1 MSRDAV
7 DAVPR
12 AADDAPAQEDM
23 RDESPLCGGSVIAN
37 EQVIAESGGEQDRRS
52 AGDDA
57 KQAVEPG
64 GSLISQTEDPGGRNM
79 NVKASEH
86 MDVEEER
93 NTEAA
98 RSSEMD
104 GDGEDAGSQN
114 TSDAASV
121 TVDPAVKYHANWEA
135 WQNYFVDYC
144 RRTLQ
149 VIPVKETMSCAER
162 NKRLK
167 KTKRGVDEDHLVPT
181 EFDPYQRTYICT
193 HGWKRESR
201 AVRAAAHWNLARGEL
216 QVKNGVWLHNHQVSP
231 AAFATYP
238 SSRGVFHPLVG
249 ARVQG
254 MLEFGAKRSRIY
266 DYLLEHDENV
276 MQADVDNLVRDYSSS
291 MTNVDDNE
299 ETARELALFAAV
311 DPENLLSVADT
322 DCGETGV
329 ISIASAHMRLV
340 HKTNRYNYQLLTF
353 MGMNEFGEGAV
364 VQQSLI
370 EANGDWHMERAIDH
384 FKRFHPTR
392 IDLLQVIVVDKDLN
406 EIRVLEANF
415 PAARIVL
422 RHFHVIKYLKEMRSK
437 PEFGKISSD
446 DASQV
451 DAAVHKMV
459 YASSEHKYKEAHESL
474 KGFCERCGIDRFFKY
489 FEKNWHSCTDRWV
502 YYLRATLPHFN
513 NHTNNRLESY
523 FGKLKEGID
532 SSMSM
537 ANCIKALV
545 AFDRRKQNDYE
556 YRLTRIGRFSNS
568 NYDEEMSTVLRFTTH
583 YAACQIERQY
593 ILGLENASMYNFEK
607 DPEELSVVKIG
618 GIFKMHALRTDDW
631 KCNCEF
637 AASMGLPCR
646 HAIAYRKYT
655 NVSGPVIPWT
665 RIDERFVL
673 SHIVRE
679 LWTNPTMELKKV
691 RQFAYEKYTEAVR
704 ATHLIASE
712 IADIE
717 DEAEFES
724 MLQFVMSQWRNVRQK
739 KIAEDIPEGDLKEA
753 LKMEDRHAFS
763 DADLKWEFE
772 ISSSDDEECCTGDAA
787 NSDAN
792 TEKNPPA
799 SSVSIRL
806 NPKARKVGAP
816 KKAKKKIVAGE
827 RADRKWYEAAKEG
840 RKKAGEVTL
849 LAVVNSLDH
858 VQPGL
863 REVQRRL
870 SGIIVKYGD
879 AESKKPKLHMMK
891 NPVLIQD
898 PFYLLPTKLLEAC
911 IKILPV
917 SNSKEDAI
925 TIDIS
930 QTSQPT
936 EEKTG
941 KLVETIVIKD
951 VRSFSRKQIEAFRR
965 VDNLKRIVQAG
976 LEMHKWLLE
985 VAVPSLPAAY
995 HEIGAQVAD
1004 DVLISYPLKR
1014 IQGLPAFA
1022 DYTYAMLYSA
1032 SPPTWISDAALHY
1045 STVRFAGFQ
1054 SAVAKQRRSRKTDE
1068 SPVAE
1073 PIRHRLLQQV
1083 KEDGVDTVLLPL
1095 NSDNFHWCCVVVKVN
1110 AKRIYYYDPL
1120 NHASYK
1126 NACNA
1131 VGTHL
1136 KILGL
1141 LDYDVIA
1148 MNNPIQFDEHSCG
1161 VFVGWMFICQVQ
1173 TGRHLEIN
1181 S

>member
-1 MSRDAV
+1 
-7 DAVPR
+7 
-12 AADDAPAQEDM
+12 
-23 RDESPLCGGSVIAN
+23 
-37 EQVIAESGGEQDRRS
+37 
-52 AGDDA
+52 
-57 KQAVEPG
+57 
-64 GSLISQTEDPGGRNM
+64 
-79 NVKASEH
+79 
-86 MDVEEER
+86 
-93 NTEAA
+93 
-98 RSSEMD
+98 MD

-121 TVDPAVKYHANWEA
+121 TVDSPPPVKYHANWEA

-144 RRTLQ
+144 RQ
-149 VIPVKETMSCAER
+149 R

-167 KTKRGVDEDHLVPT
+167 KTKRGVDEDQLVPT

-193 HGWKRESR
+193 HGWKKRKSR
-201 AVRAAAHWNLARGEL
+201 SEGSRPRQHIRLTSCPFRFVVQWNLVRGEL

-238 SSRGVFHPLVG
+238 SSRGVFHPLDLRLPLR
-249 ARVQG
+249 A
-254 MLEFGAKRSRIY
+254 Y
-266 DYLLEHDENV
+266 ENV
-276 MQADVDNLVRDYSSS
+276 VQADVDNLVRDYSSS

-311 DPENLLSVADT
+311 DPGNLSSVADT

-329 ISIASAHMRLV
+329 ISIASAHMRRVFARFSEVLLV
-340 HKTNRYNYQLLTF
+340 DCSHKTNRYNYQLLTF
-353 MGMNEFGEGAV
+353 VGMNEFGEGAV
-364 VQQSLI
+364 VHQSLI

-392 IDLLQVIVVDKDLN
+392 INLLQVIVVDKDLN

-415 PAARIVL
+415 PAARIL
-422 RHFHVIKYLKEMRSK
+422 LCHFHVIKYLKEMRSK

-446 DASQV
+446 NARKI
-451 DAAVHKMV
+451 DAAVHKMTV
-459 YASSEHKYKEAHESL
+459 
-474 KGFCERCGIDRFFKY
+474 GCIM
-489 FEKNWHSCTDRWV
+489 
-502 YYLRATLPHFN
+502 RATLPHFN

-583 YAACQIERQY
+583 YAARQIERQY
-593 ILGLENASMYNFEK
+593 TLGLENASRYNFEK

-618 GIFKMHALRTDDW
+618 GIFKTHTLRTDDW

-665 RIDERFVL
+665 RIDER
-673 SHIVRE
+673 
-679 LWTNPTMELKKV
+679 WTNPTIELKKA
-691 RQFAYEKYTEAVR
+691 RQFAYEKEAVR

-739 KIAEDIPEGDLKEA
+739 KIAEYIEGDLKEA
-753 LKMEDRHAFS
+753 LKTEDRHAFS
-763 DADLKWEFE
+763 DADVKREFE
-772 ISSSDDEECCTGDAA
+772 ISSSDNEECCTGDAA
-787 NSDAN
+787 NSDAI
-792 TEKNPPA
+792 TEKNPPV
-799 SSVSIRL
+799 SLVSIRL

-827 RADRKWYEAAKEG
+827 RAERKWYEAAEEG

-879 AESKKPKLHMMK
+879 AESRKPKLHMMK

-925 TIDIS
+925 TIDTS

-951 VRSFSRKQIEAFRR
+951 
-965 VDNLKRIVQAG
+965 
-976 LEMHKWLLE
+976 
-985 VAVPSLPAAY
+985 
-995 HEIGAQVAD
+995 
-1004 DVLISYPLKR
+1004 
-1014 IQGLPAFA
+1014 
-1022 DYTYAMLYSA
+1022 
-1032 SPPTWISDAALHY
+1032 
-1045 STVRFAGFQ
+1045 
-1054 SAVAKQRRSRKTDE
+1054 
-1068 SPVAE
+1068 
-1073 PIRHRLLQQV
+1073 QV

-1095 NSDNFHWCCVVVKVN
+1095 NFDNFHWCCVVVKAN

-1161 VFVGWMFICQVQ
+1161 VFVGWMFICQAISHDTMEDDDKEEKTPAPRNTGDDDAGDEVQ
-1173 TGRHLEIN
+1173 HTQRAARIEDAEDEVSPTQRAAGVDDAKSEVLPTQPAQ
-1181 S
+1181 

>member
-23 RDESPLCGGSVIAN
+23 RDESPLGGGSVIAN

-86 MDVEEER
+86 MDVEDER

-167 KTKRGVDEDHLVPT
+167 KTKRGVDEDQLVPT

-193 HGWKRESR
+193 HGWKKRKSR
-201 AVRAAAHWNLARGEL
+201 SEGSRPRQHVRLTRCPFRFVVQWNLARGEL

-254 MLEFGAKRSRIY
+254 MLEVGAKRSRIY

-340 HKTNRYNYQLLTF
+340 FARFSEVLLLIAAIRRIGAYNYQLLTF

-415 PAARIVL
+415 PAARILL

-532 SSMSM
+532 SLMSM

-583 YAACQIERQY
+583 YAARQIERQY

-618 GIFKMHALRTDDW
+618 GIFKTHALRTDDW

-655 NVSGPVIPWT
+655 NVRTHS
-665 RIDERFVL
+665 ER
-673 SHIVRE
+673 
-679 LWTNPTMELKKV
+679 
-691 RQFAYEKYTEAVR
+691 YTEAVR

-840 RKKAGEVTL
+840 RNKSGEVTL

-925 TIDIS
+925 TIDTS

-951 VRSFSRKQIEAFRR
+951 
-965 VDNLKRIVQAG
+965 
-976 LEMHKWLLE
+976 
-985 VAVPSLPAAY
+985 
-995 HEIGAQVAD
+995 
-1004 DVLISYPLKR
+1004 
-1014 IQGLPAFA
+1014 
-1022 DYTYAMLYSA
+1022 
-1032 SPPTWISDAALHY
+1032 
-1045 STVRFAGFQ
+1045 
-1054 SAVAKQRRSRKTDE
+1054 
-1068 SPVAE
+1068 
-1073 PIRHRLLQQV
+1073 QV

-1095 NSDNFHWCCVVVKVN
+1095 NFDNFHWCCVVVKAN

-1161 VFVGWMFICQVQ
+1161 VFVGWMFICQAISHDTMEDDDKEEKTPAPRNTGDDDAGDEVQ
-1173 TGRHLEIN
+1173 HTQRAARIEDAEDEVSPTQRAAGVDDAKSEVLPTQPAQ
-1181 S
+1181 